1 MVHVCV
7 NVFDLEA
14 RSSSS
19 FVADKGTLSEDT
31 IHIFLQQ
38 IGKVHVYSGK
48 IKVQYM
54 QMLYGKRHVP
64 LFTWAGLIKITMQPT
79 RTCHPY
85 TWWKFCSLL
94 GKYFFSF
101 YFSPS
106 AAAMCTLQSKGVVH
120 RDLKPQNLLLHHS
133 GMTTPSPSQ
142 IKVKIGKLCS
152 LSIIP
157 ESPNRYHHGKV
168 DG

>member
-48 IKVQYM
+48 IKSSTCKCYM
-54 QMLYGKRHVP
+54 ANVMYL
-64 LFTWAGLIKITMQPT
+64 
-79 RTCHPY
+79 C
-85 TWWKFCSLL
+85 
-94 GKYFFSF
+94 
-101 YFSPS
+101 
-106 AAAMCTLQSKGVVH
+106 
-120 RDLKPQNLLLHHS
+120 LHEL
-133 GMTTPSPSQ
+133 
-142 IKVKIGKLCS
+142 V
-152 LSIIP
+152 
-157 ESPNRYHHGKV
+157 
-168 DG
+168 